1 MNLSLIFLAHWM
13 GDFLFQTTKMAT
25 SKAHSLKWLSLHALV
40 YGMIMTA
47 FAIILIGFDNGLI
60 FGLVNMILHFIT
72 DFFTSKVMVKYLKRP
87 RIFFPLLGIDQ
98 MIHMITLHLTLEN
111 ITEIAGA
118 LIS

>member
-40 YGMIMTA
+40 YGSIMTV
-47 FAIILIGFDNGLI
+47 FATVIIDIEKGLI
-60 FGLVNMILHFIT
+60 FGLVNMLLHFIT

-111 ITEIAGA
+111 ISKIQD
-118 LIS
+118 LIV